1 MRTEIQLGTL
11 HLSEQ
16 ERARASEWSIGCDW
30 NAAVPRSV
38 GALVAAKAAADPDAI
53 AVDCVGGVLSYRRL
67 WERTGAF
74 IESLSD
80 RGVGP
85 GHTVAV
91 TGGRSADLIAVFL
104 AVEAIGAVYL
114 PVPAD
119 WPVQRMRTVLER
131 GAAVVVD
138 TDARPEGAT
147 PERTRAEE
155 AAVAAGLG
163 ILQASAVGASAAADR
178 PLSPREVPVDEVR
191 YCIYTSGT
199 TGTPKGALVEQR
211 GMMNHLWAK
220 VIELGLTESDTVAF
234 TAPIGFDISIWQM
247 LAPLAVGGSIAV
259 VGDADVAFPR
269 RLDHRLTTA
278 GATVVEL
285 VPTMIEWLVSE
296 SAKRNTPVLATA
308 RWLIST
314 GEELTAGLTGRVL
327 ASMPELGLMNAY
339 GPTECSDDVTHHA
352 VTEQDA
358 NLPRVYVGRPVMGS
372 RLYLLHFNED
382 EHGWTAAAP
391 GTVGE
396 LFVGGVVV
404 GRGYALA
411 PSTTA
416 RAFFTDVFDEQSPT
430 RRLYRTGDLAR
441 FDGETVLYLG
451 RVDRQVKLSGVRI
464 ELVEVEAAIDS
475 HPGVEQCAALV
486 GSHGGKPA
494 LVIYY
499 TSAAGVPP
507 HDLQQHASE
516 TLPPSMVPKS
526 FRIVSSMPTTPNGKI
541 DHRQL
546 AEFEGTI

>member
-1 MRTEIQLGTL
+1 MTTEIRLGTL
-11 HLSEQ
+11 HLSEKA
-16 ERARASEWSIGCDW
+16 RAQASEWSIGCDW
-30 NAAVPRSV
+30 NATVPRSV
-38 GALVAAKAAADPDAI
+38 GALVAAKAAADPDAV
-53 AVDCVGGVLSYRRL
+53 AVDHAGGLLSYRRL

-119 WPVQRMRTVLER
+119 WPLQRMRTVLEG
-131 GAAVVVD
+131 GAALLVD
-138 TDARPEGAT
+138 TDARPEGAA
-147 PERTRAEE
+147 PEWTGAE

-163 ILQASAVGASAAADR
+163 ILQAGAVGASAAAPR
-178 PLSPREVPVDEVR
+178 PHAPRESPGDEIR

-247 LAPLAVGGSIAV
+247 LAPLAVGGSVAV

-269 RLDHRLTTA
+269 RLSHRLTTA

-296 SAKRNTPVLATA
+296 SAKRNVPVLATA

-314 GEELTAGLTGRVL
+314 GEELTAGLAGRVL
-327 ASMPELGLMNAY
+327 ASMPELRLMNAY

-358 NLPRVYVGRPVMGS
+358 DLPRVPVGRPVMGS
-372 RLYLLHFNED
+372 RLYLLQFDED
-382 EHGWTAAAP
+382 GDQWTAAAP

-404 GRGYALA
+404 GRGYANA

-416 RAFFTDVFDEQSPT
+416 AAFFTDVFDEQSPT

-441 FDGETVLYLG
+441 FEGETVLYLG

-464 ELVEVEAAIDS
+464 ELGEVETAIDS
-475 HPGVEQCAALV
+475 HPDVEQCAALV

-494 LVIYY
+494 LVLYY

-507 HDLQQHASE
+507 QDLQRHAAK
-516 TLPPSMVPKS
+516 TLPQSMVPKS

-541 DHRQL
+541 DHRRL
-546 AEFEGTI
+546 AEAEGAV